1 MMLAPI
7 ARSTVGGGSIAT
19 KKRSRESLAAQAG
32 LTSIAEGNTIAEV
45 AVASSVSHA
54 HDTAVILKKY
64 SSFNAIF
71 DSLMGAFM
79 GLFLILPSFISRDF
93 ESNSTWAACLLIGVF
108 FVYEGMVLLLR
119 RRARHADFKEGAFL
133 FLSVRSF

>member
-1 MMLAPI
+1 MLLAPI
-7 ARSTVGGGSIAT
+7 ARSTVGGGGSIAA

-32 LTSIAEGNTIAEV
+32 LTSIAEGD
-45 AVASSVSHA
+45 AVAEAAAASVSHE

-108 FVYEGMVLLLR
+108 FVYAGMVLLLR
-119 RRARHADFKEGAFL
+119 RRAAAL
-133 FLSVRSF
+133 PY